1 MFINLKE
8 LSLIRMESKR
18 GQLGIIEAKYAI
30 VGFFIGLIAAMLLV
44 LLGTKKVL
52 PFQIPVVCGSV
63 MFNKE
68 FFRNK
73 KAQLGMIEFQ
83 YFIGG
88 FVVGLIGGFI
98 LVMLGTKGVLPFKI
112 PVC

>member
-1 MFINLKE
+1 MK
-8 LSLIRMESKR
+8 SKR

-30 VGFFIGLIAAMLLV
+30 VGFFIGIIAAFLLV

-63 MFNKE
+63 IFNKE
-68 FFRNK
+68 FFKNK

-88 FVVGLIGGFI
+88 FVVGLIAGFV
-98 LVMLGTKGVLPFKI
+98 LVLLGMKGVLPFKI